1 MRVQLGKKRHR
12 AKKRLFKEAKGNV
25 GGRRRLFRTVKE
37 VVVRGRCHAYVG
49 RRLRKR
55 DFRALWITR
64 LSAACVQ
71 RGLSYSRLIHALSEA
86 NIELNRKMLSELAIT
101 NPQVFDEVLAR
112 CGLNVAS

>member
-1 MRVQLGKKRHR
+1 MRVQLGKTRHR
-12 AKKRLFKEAKGNV
+12 SKKRLFKEAKGNV

-37 VVVRGRCHAYVG
+37 VVVRARCHAYIG

-71 RGLSYSRLIHALSEA
+71 RGFSYSRFIHALNQA
-86 NIELNRKMLSELAIT
+86 NITLNRKMLSELAISH
-101 NPQVFDEVLAR
+101 PQVFDEVVER
-112 CGLNVAS
+112 CGLKVAS